1 MMNGKIMITLMLSL
15 FLTSSFS
22 FAEEEKEEP
31 SYWETIKGK
40 LEELKSDNLEK
51 SEKAKN
57 WIEEDI
63 QRIGDWE
70 YKVIKMRSSNIEE
83 IEETLNELG
92 TDRWECFWVQ
102 KREEE
107 IVFYFKKPQISYL
120 QKIPKGELLKMIDST
135 KQE

>member
-15 FLTSSFS
+15 FLTTNFS
-22 FAEEEKEEP
+22 FAEEEKEET
-31 SYWETIKGK
+31 SYWETIKRK

-63 QRIGDWE
+63 KRIGDWE
-70 YKVIKMRSSNIEE
+70 YKVVKTKSSNIEE
-83 IEETLNELG
+83 IEENLNELG
-92 TDRWECFWVQ
+92 TDRWECFWVE

-107 IVFYFKKPQISYL
+107 IVFYFKKPKISYL